1 EREALKRR
9 EQEVAREKSR
19 LESEGL
25 KEWRA
30 KVRDLEQQL
39 QSLLKD
45 FTYQIR
51 ETVRA
56 IDDRA
61 AQQKLSKEAE
71 RRMARL
77 RREFSEQFN
86 AVVVAQHSGADR
98 GDSHAQPHMVRHVS
112 IGDTVKLKSLGKT
125 GVVQRQVDG
134 NAFEVAVGPM
144 KMRVARDDIA
154 EVIAARESRA
164 VSPLEAARGRGVTVS
179 IAHPEEMVRP
189 ELNVI
194 GRTVEEATG
203 EVEQYLDRAF
213 LAGLPRVRIVH
224 GMGMGVLR
232 KALRALMERHPHV
245 ALVAEASPNEGGAGA
260 TVVDL
265 RV

>member
-1 EREALKRR
+1 
-9 EQEVAREKSR
+9 
-19 LESEGL
+19 
-25 KEWRA
+25 
-30 KVRDLEQQL
+30 
-39 QSLLKD
+39 
-45 FTYQIR
+45 
-51 ETVRA
+51 
-56 IDDRA
+56 
-61 AQQKLSKEAE
+61 
-71 RRMARL
+71 
-77 RREFSEQFN
+77 
-86 AVVVAQHSGADR
+86 
-98 GDSHAQPHMVRHVS
+98 
-112 IGDTVKLKSLGKT
+112 
-125 GVVQRQVDG
+125 VQRQVDG
-134 NAFEVAVGPM
+134 NAFEVAIGPM
-144 KMRVARDDIA
+144 KMRVAREDIA
-154 EVIAARESRA
+154 EVIPARAPVA

-265 RV
+265 RL

>member
-1 EREALKRR
+1 
-9 EQEVAREKSR
+9 
-19 LESEGL
+19 
-25 KEWRA
+25 
-30 KVRDLEQQL
+30 
-39 QSLLKD
+39 
-45 FTYQIR
+45 
-51 ETVRA
+51 
-56 IDDRA
+56 
-61 AQQKLSKEAE
+61 
-71 RRMARL
+71 
-77 RREFSEQFN
+77 
-86 AVVVAQHSGADR
+86 
-98 GDSHAQPHMVRHVS
+98 
-112 IGDTVKLKSLGKT
+112 
-125 GVVQRQVDG
+125 
-134 NAFEVAVGPM
+134 
-144 KMRVARDDIA
+144 
-154 EVIAARESRA
+154 

-189 ELNVI
+189 EINVI

-245 ALVAEASPNEGGAGA
+245 ALVTEAGPSEGGAGA